1 MTLDLALANAIA
13 YLLYTLTLAV
23 ALQVGIDQLKPFI
36 ITPLREALKI
46 SDEDYRPF
54 MYLVRAVLTIVAY
67 TMIWGG
73 VGATRL
79 AVPFLAFVPDLAL
92 GVVTVLF
99 VISGESVINDL
110 VDKLRAAKEAA
121 ESMAIITTIEVP
133 NTEPAP
139 SVSAMSKAQA
149 LADAEEDYKA
159 RLR

>member
-1 MTLDLALANAIA
+1 MTLDIALSNAIA
-13 YLLYTLTLAV
+13 YLMYTLTLAV

-46 SDEDYRPF
+46 SDYDYLAF
-54 MYLVRAVLTIVAY
+54 MYAVRGALTIIAY
-67 TMIWGG
+67 LWIWGG
-73 VGATRL
+73 VAATRL

-121 ESMAIITTIEVP
+121 EGMAIITTVEYP
-133 NTEPAP
+133 NTENAP
-139 SVSAMSKAQA
+139 TVDAQSARNAYERNK
-149 LADAEEDYKA
+149 D
-159 RLR
+159 R